1 MDGKVFNPKILE
13 RERINDILDNIFN
26 TSLFLVIASMG
37 YGKTT
42 AVQNYLKKRKNTNLI
57 YFSASVYECDDIW
70 LWKQFCR
77 AVEYADEL
85 LGRKLNLYGF
95 PKDDFDSRN
104 IIELLLNNISKETV
118 IVFDDW
124 EKVKSEFIIDI
135 IEKIAF
141 ENIPK
146 LHIVLI
152 SRNMPKTKYIE
163 YEIKRKCFIM
173 WQEDLEFT
181 LEDTKKL
188 FEINGFNLNEYENK
202 YIYNYASG
210 WTTPTYLSLIEYS
223 KNGLFKNIPKATKLI
238 KLALY
243 DKLDEDSINILL
255 KLSLIKEF
263 TLDQAL
269 YITEDRKIFKLIEK
283 LCDDNFFVKYN
294 SQQDSYS
301 FHEILRISLN
311 EEVKRNALDEKLIY
325 VRLAQWYVEK
335 NQPIHAIRCWYE
347 SKDYESILK
356 MMEENWSTEYM
367 DQAPNLII
375 SAYKEMDEKLKL
387 EYPCAYLT
395 FIYCYLIGI
404 NTEEGAELL
413 YQVKSLYE
421 ENEFIKNRNQ
431 ILGEIAMIESFLYV
445 SDTRKRIS
453 YIKKSYEY
461 FQGGRSCILG
471 PEIPFA
477 IGSNNILSLYYKEQG
492 KIEEIVEIFEEN
504 IGYFV
509 HISNGCG
516 TGAKY
521 LIKAELEFE
530 RGNIKE
536 AELKAYKALYKANSN
551 EQKSISICAEFLLMR
566 INLCKGKIE
575 HLKKDLNELTEQS
588 KRYILPTLITTCDI
602 TLGYINGLL
611 GNYESIPLWIK
622 ENDLSKCGAVSE
634 GVAISY
640 ISIGLA
646 MILRKSYIELEIF
659 SENIIIKYEENKNI
673 IGKIYTYIY
682 ESIAKYN
689 LYGIEKAKESM
700 KKAIDIAKDDMIIMP
715 FVELSHHIL
724 EIINNLEKN
733 LFIDNLFNTLNKFDF
748 YKVCKDINNGIL
760 NKNNCELTEREIEV
774 MELLY
779 AGNKQ
784 LEIASILNISLNTVR
799 YHIKNIYDKFAVGN
813 KVSAVKKYT
822 DKYKNI

>member
-431 ILGEIAMIESFLYV
+431 ILGEIAMIESFLY
-445 SDTRKRIS
+445 
-453 YIKKSYEY
+453 
-461 FQGGRSCILG
+461 
-471 PEIPFA
+471 
-477 IGSNNILSLYYKEQG
+477 
-492 KIEEIVEIFEEN
+492 
-504 IGYFV
+504 
-509 HISNGCG
+509 
-516 TGAKY
+516 
-521 LIKAELEFE
+521 
-530 RGNIKE
+530 
-536 AELKAYKALYKANSN
+536 
-551 EQKSISICAEFLLMR
+551 
-566 INLCKGKIE
+566 
-575 HLKKDLNELTEQS
+575 
-588 KRYILPTLITTCDI
+588 
-602 TLGYINGLL
+602 
-611 GNYESIPLWIK
+611 
-622 ENDLSKCGAVSE
+622 
-634 GVAISY
+634 
-640 ISIGLA
+640 
-646 MILRKSYIELEIF
+646 
-659 SENIIIKYEENKNI
+659 
-673 IGKIYTYIY
+673 
-682 ESIAKYN
+682 
-689 LYGIEKAKESM
+689 
-700 KKAIDIAKDDMIIMP
+700 
-715 FVELSHHIL
+715 
-724 EIINNLEKN
+724 
-733 LFIDNLFNTLNKFDF
+733 
-748 YKVCKDINNGIL
+748 
-760 NKNNCELTEREIEV
+760 
-774 MELLY
+774 
-779 AGNKQ
+779 
-784 LEIASILNISLNTVR
+784 
-799 YHIKNIYDKFAVGN
+799 
-813 KVSAVKKYT
+813 
-822 DKYKNI
+822 